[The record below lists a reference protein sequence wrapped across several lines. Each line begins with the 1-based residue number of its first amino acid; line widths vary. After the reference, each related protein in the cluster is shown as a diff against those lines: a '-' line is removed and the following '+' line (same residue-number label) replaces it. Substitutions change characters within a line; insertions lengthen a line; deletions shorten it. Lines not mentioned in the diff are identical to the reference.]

1 MRCKAFSCCG
11 AQRMS
16 SVLKPLRPSLSV
28 CGTRQKLRLSKQAR
42 FLPTTA
48 HTALALDSATGSG
61 QVRVHCHSFGSLL
74 PPPAALPSFPG
85 ISPAVRFRATYKKAG
100 AQKGVCFFGA
110 GNRNRTGTD
119 FTPRDFLTTIAFATR
134 LVCGLDHAFTC
145 SRWSVSGLY
154 TFQGY
159 PWLGS
164 ALPLSKVSPNLLT
177 FRIVIPGYLLYSL
190 TDSSFVTNGNWG
202 SRAAN
207 C

>member
-1 MRCKAFSCCG
+1 MCLPIPPCRRIIRIRYYSVVCVRCPVSGTGAGILLRYPAKTSPDKAGLFS
-11 AQRMS
+11 ADR
-16 SVLKPLRPSLSV
+16 
-28 CGTRQKLRLSKQAR
+28 
-42 FLPTTA
+42 
-48 HTALALDSATGSG
+48 
-61 QVRVHCHSFGSLL
+61 CHSLGSLL

-85 ISPAVRFRATYKKAG
+85 ISPAVRFRAACKKAG
-100 AQKGVCFFGA
+100 AQTGVCFFGA

-119 FTPRDFLTTIAFATR
+119 FTPRDFLTTIAFATL

-177 FRIVIPGYLLYSL
+177 FRVVIPDYLLCSL
-190 TDSSFVTNGNWG
+190 TDSVFVTNGNLD
-202 SRAAN
+202 STSAN

>member
-61 QVRVHCHSFGSLL
+61 QVRVRCHSFGSLL

-85 ISPAVRFRATYKKAG
+85 ISPSVRFRFHLHTKKQIP
-100 AQKGVCFFGA
+100 QKGYLFFGA

-154 TFQGY
+154 TFQGASLAWLGVATIKGFTEFTDIQNSH
-159 PWLGS
+159 PWLS
-164 ALPLSKVSPNLLT
+164 AL
-177 FRIVIPGYLLYSL
+177 FFDR
-190 TDSSFVTNGNWG
+190 
-202 SRAAN
+202 
-207 C
+207 